1 MFDYNENSKIIYFEK
16 IQSNPQ
22 EDKSQIPKGHEV
34 KKKKVDIYNTVI
46 WDFILAI
53 KMCFETREKIP
64 CTVHS
69 LKSMRD

>member
-1 MFDYNENSKIIYFEK
+1 MK
-16 IQSNPQ
+16 IQKLSILKKYNQ
-22 EDKSQIPKGHEV
+22 ILKRINLKSQKV
-34 KKKKVDIYNTVI
+34 MRLKKKKVDIYNTVI